1 MTRMLR
7 PLEDCVVVGSLNDAA
22 PAFAAVASSLLY
34 QAEALG
40 MRYAPAE
47 PASSKTQITFTIE
60 TPMSGPVACEVG
72 GWPDPC
78 EGAASENLVQAA
90 CGLMSVHGR
99 ASGRAQPLG
108 VNYVSTLAAVLALQ
122 GAFAAAI
129 GRMRGAPFTR
139 SRLSLAEAG
148 LLGIG
153 QYIAAASTPE
163 KPEKLLPGGSSAT
176 ERPPFVSADGVI
188 FELETLDAGPW
199 RTFWAEAGVDADSA
213 GKGWNGFLLRYAK
226 AISPL
231 PAALRGTLSAM
242 PYTEIVVRCARAGIS
257 ICPVRSLDERS
268 LDEDA
273 EPMWREGPWT
283 FRSGLDRSGAPPL
296 TGNGDLPLSG
306 VNVIESC
313 RRIQGP
319 LAGHLLALLGANV
332 LRIEPPG
339 GDPLRGMPPIVDGV
353 SARYDALNRLKAVRE
368 IDIKSAQGQAEIKEL
383 VRHADVFLHNWA
395 PGKAAELDLDD
406 IDLARANRSLI
417 YAYAGGWG
425 PSAQIDAPGT
435 DFMVQAYSG
444 VADRIAKSSGVY
456 GGSLFTALD
465 VLGGAVTAQG
475 ITAALL
481 ARRLRGGGVRVDT
494 SLLGAATLLCADDLG
509 SALRRGDAEQL
520 LSQGADAAISGVY
533 ATREGRIAIDCV
545 GAEKVARLA
554 EALGLDAA
562 ADASEVEDC
571 LPAALSSKSADDWMR
586 FLTKH
591 GAPAAVVVEDLCA
604 LHEDERFSRCLGRRS
619 YTQVNSP
626 WRFQ

>member
-1 MTRMLR
+1 MFR
-7 PLEDCVVVGSLNDAA
+7 PLEGCVVVGSLNDAA
-22 PAFAAVASSLLY
+22 PAFATVASSLLY
-34 QAEALG
+34 QADALG
-40 MRYAPAE
+40 MRFAPAE
-47 PASSKTQITFTIE
+47 PAPTGAQISFTIE
-60 TPMSGPVACEVG
+60 TPMSAPIACEVS
-72 GWPDPC
+72 GWPDPY
-78 EGAASENLVQAA
+78 EGEATENLVQAA

-108 VNYVSTLAAVLALQ
+108 LNYVSTLAAVLALQ
-122 GAFAAAI
+122 GAFAASI

-148 LLGIG
+148 LLSVG
-153 QYIAAASTPE
+153 QYVAAASAPENPE
-163 KPEKLLPGGSSAT
+163 KILPGGSSAT
-176 ERPPFVSADGVI
+176 ERPPFVSVDGVI
-188 FELETLDAGPW
+188 FELETLDAAPW

-226 AISPL
+226 AVAPL

-242 PYTEIVVRCARAGIS
+242 PYREIAARCARAGVS
-257 ICPVRSLDERS
+257 ICPVRSLGERS
-268 LDEDA
+268 RDEDA

-283 FRSGLDRSGAPPL
+283 FRSGPDRSGAPP
-296 TGNGDLPLSG
+296 GSADGDLPLSG
-306 VNVIESC
+306 VNVVESC

-332 LRIEPPG
+332 LRVEPPG

-406 IDLARANRSLI
+406 VDLARVNPSLI
-417 YAYAGGWG
+417 YAYASGWG
-425 PSAQIDAPGT
+425 PTAQIAAPGT

-444 VADRIAKSSGVY
+444 VADRIAKASGIY

-481 ARRLRGGGVRVDT
+481 ARRLRGAGGRVDT

-509 SALRRGDAEQL
+509 SALRQRDAGQR
-520 LSQGADAAISGVY
+520 LSQSADAAISGVY
-533 ATREGRIAIDCV
+533 ATREGRIAIDCA
-545 GAEKVARLA
+545 GAERVAWLA

-562 ADASEVEDC
+562 ADASDVEDC
-571 LPAALSSKSADDWMR
+571 LPAALSSKSAVEWTR
-586 FLTKH
+586 ILTKC
-591 GAPAAVVVEDLCA
+591 GAPTAVVVEDLCA
-604 LHEDERFSRCLGRRS
+604 LHEDERFSCCLGRRS